1 MTTPCDPR
9 LAELEKRVDQ
19 RFELMDRALTV
30 ALSAMDKRLDSMNEF
45 RSSLRDQASQFA
57 DRKELDLRLKPI
69 ETFVN
74 QSQGKISMLVWGIG
88 VFFVVVQIVLRMVW
102 SK

>member
-1 MTTPCDPR
+1 MSDDPR
-9 LAELEKRVDQ
+9 ITELEKRVDQ

-69 ETFVN
+69 EMFIN
-74 QSQGKISMLVWGIG
+74 QSQGKISILIWGIG
-88 VFFVVVQIVLRMVW
+88 VFFVIVQIVLRMVW
-102 SK
+102 VK